1 MQAAVAPF
9 GRMLDWR
16 QSRNKS
22 VSLVRCMLIDP
33 TRVPR
38 SVVVARGTM
47 IGGNGRSWLVP
58 TYILGGNFVVPPG
71 DEDPIPTDGNPH
83 PG

>member
-22 VSLVRCMLIDP
+22 VSLVRCLLIDP

-38 SVVVARGTM
+38 SVVEWKIMVSFNLHSR
-47 IGGNGRSWLVP
+47 RQLCCSP
-58 TYILGGNFVVPPG
+58 
-71 DEDPIPTDGNPH
+71 
-83 PG
+83 